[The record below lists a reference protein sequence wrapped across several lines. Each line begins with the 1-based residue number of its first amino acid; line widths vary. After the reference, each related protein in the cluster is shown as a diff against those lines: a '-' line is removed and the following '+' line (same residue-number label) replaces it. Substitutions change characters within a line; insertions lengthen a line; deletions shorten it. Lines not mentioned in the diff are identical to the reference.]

1 MSQTATSAPL
11 PSGNSRKNTTPV
23 SIQIASWNDVMLLTR
38 ELDRHKQPRFYVRLV
53 LGDMPAR
60 RYGPFPSLQAAKR
73 GYNAMIDRF
82 YPDLLDLC
90 NELGGIAGE
99 HGASGLHNI
108 EH

>member
-1 MSQTATSAPL
+1 MSRTTSAL
-11 PSGNSRKNTTPV
+11 PSASSPQDPNPT
-23 SIQIASWNDVMLLTR
+23 SIQIASWNDVLLLTR

-73 GYNAMIDRF
+73 GYSAMIERF

-90 NELGGIAGE
+90 NELGGIASN
-99 HGASGLHNI
+99 HGTSGLHNI
-108 EH
+108 ED